1 MVKQNI
7 TEKHIDYIDVIN
19 ISNEIQG
26 SRQRQDFPFG
36 GRGFCPYAINLKV
49 TIRKFEIYYLFI
61 I

>member
-26 SRQRQDFPFG
+26 SRLQRQDVV
-36 GRGFCPYAINLKV
+36 R
-49 TIRKFEIYYLFI
+49 TQ
-61 I
+61 